1 MGMFDAP
8 KTVVAP
14 AKKAAKSTKAEVEIK
29 GIEHLS
35 MIDALQKTLETL
47 RGTIEGEVKAIAL
60 TRFMEH
66 IAATGQRPESFK
78 GIEGGATATLSLSRK
93 ASTTAVSDAHV
104 ALLRANGLEPE
115 KLVVTPQLF
124 AINPAY
130 ASDAALLG
138 KVEKALTKI
147 VPADFI
153 MLQEERSKL
162 VVTEATLNQAIS
174 RKLPVEV
181 IQTMTSLSCSPKLLN
196 TDLGAILEFVRGLI
210 GAPVFGAAAEESKV
224 AKLTLVKAA

>member
-78 GIEGGATATLSLSRK
+78 GIEGGATATL
-93 ASTTAVSDAHV
+93 DAQPQSQHHRHQR
-104 ALLRANGLEPE
+104 RARRPA
-115 KLVVTPQLF
+115 PQQRTR
-124 AINPAY
+124 ARQAGR
-130 ASDAALLG
+130 DA
-138 KVEKALTKI
+138 
-147 VPADFI
+147 
-153 MLQEERSKL
+153 
-162 VVTEATLNQAIS
+162 
-174 RKLPVEV
+174 
-181 IQTMTSLSCSPKLLN
+181 
-196 TDLGAILEFVRGLI
+196 
-210 GAPVFGAAAEESKV
+210 
-224 AKLTLVKAA
+224 

>member
-8 KTVVAP
+8 KTVEAP

-47 RGTIEGEVKAIAL
+47 RGTIEGEVKAVAL

-78 GIEGGATATLSLSRK
+78 GIEGGASATLTMSRK
-93 ASTTAVSDAHV
+93 GSTTAISDAH
-104 ALLRANGLEPE
+104 ADLLRSNGLEPV
-115 KLVVTPQLF
+115 KLVVTPELF

-130 ASDAALLG
+130 AGDKALLG
-138 KVEKALTKI
+138 KVEKALAKI

-153 MLQEERSKL
+153 MLQEEKSKL
-162 VVTEATLNQAIS
+162 VVTEDTLNQAIS
-174 RKLPVEV
+174 QKSPVEV

-196 TDLGAILEFVRGLI
+196 TDIGAILKFVTELI
-210 GAPVFGAAAEESKV
+210 DAPVFGKAADEAKA